1 MFLEGIFNL
10 WTFGEG
16 LQKSTLTEKV
26 RTGGEFLLYC
36 DSFKIKTVNSLKAGH
51 RTEGPARSMAPV
63 LPPCCHL
70 FFLFCLSFL
79 ITQPALT
86 QDPSVTMV
94 TATEDS
100 PFIVPSTLVNQTT
113 PSYVE
118 TTQNPLQDTGLS
130 TPSSGGDADDEDGP
144 PVGGTRCQGYY
155 DVMGQWDPPF
165 NCNAGVFLYC
175 CGTCFYRFC
184 CQFRQQRLDQSICS
198 NYDTPIWA
206 NTGKPVATITEGQ
219 GDQERDRT
227 HLIVYIIC
235 GVVAIMVLVGIFTKL
250 GLEKSRG
257 GATGAPHPDLNSRTL
272 TDLLKQQG
280 GEVSTVENAV
290 TSSPNGGRAN
300 GVSARMHRSRSEQY
314 HLNNSAHGQFGP
326 GLPHSHSNHSTVGLN
341 KYTSLKAVAD
351 SASHP
356 YYKSFPLMDFAH
368 YQTPPAFHPVPVQP
382 KEKSYIHQ
390 HLPSQ
395 PNLHAP
401 LSISI
406 PPNHLEHSHLPKTT
420 THPLLS
426 SSAFKAWEPTGRHV
440 QRQISAPGSAS
451 MHASHWRHGYT
462 TRQQQS
468 IENMPD
474 LFNQPY
480 GGMCAGGM
488 AGHGAHFQVQHPSQA
503 PHYHHTRQKSYSTHS
518 TTEVTV

>member
-1 MFLEGIFNL
+1 MATTSSSSCNL
-10 WTFGEG
+10 F
-16 LQKSTLTEKV
+16 
-26 RTGGEFLLYC
+26 
-36 DSFKIKTVNSLKAGH
+36 
-51 RTEGPARSMAPV
+51 
-63 LPPCCHL
+63 L
-70 FFLFCLSFL
+70 FFLLSFL
-79 ITQPALT
+79 TTQPALG
-86 QDPSVTMV
+86 QDPSVTAVAV
-94 TATEDS
+94 TEGDPSGAPTS
-100 PFIVPSTLVNQTT
+100 PSNQTT
-113 PSYVE
+113 AGYVE
-118 TTQNPLQDTGLS
+118 TTQNTPPETGLS
-130 TPSSGGDADDEDGP
+130 TPSSGGDADDEDVP

-206 NTGKPVATITEGQ
+206 NTGKPVATLTEGQ
-219 GDQERDRT
+219 EDQDRDRT

-257 GATGAPHPDLNSRTL
+257 GSGGGAATAQADINSRTL

-280 GEVSTVENAV
+280 AEVSSVENA
-290 TSSPNGGRAN
+290 TAGSPSGGRAN
-300 GVSARMHRSRSEQY
+300 GVSARMLRSRSEQY
-314 HLNNSAHGQFGP
+314 HLNNSAYGPFGQ
-326 GLPHSHSNHSTVGLN
+326 GLPRPHSNHSTVGLN

-351 SASHP
+351 SASRS
-356 YYKSFPLMDFAH
+356 YYKSFPLMDFSQ
-368 YQTPPAFHPVPVQP
+368 YQPVAPPSFPP

-390 HLPSQ
+390 PLPAHHD
-395 PNLHAP
+395 LHAP

-406 PPNHLEHSHLPKTT
+406 PSAHLEHSRLPKTT

-440 QRQISAPGSAS
+440 HRQTSAPGQAS
-451 MHASHWRHGYT
+451 SSLHGSTRRHGYS
-462 TRQQQS
+462 TRRQQS

-480 GGMCAGGM
+480 GGMYRGSGG
-488 AGHGAHFQVQHPSQA
+488 AVGQAHLVQGPHIPQPSY
-503 PHYHHTRQKSYSTHS
+503 YHHGRPKSYSTHS

>member
-1 MFLEGIFNL
+1 MFLKGIFIL

-16 LQKSTLTEKV
+16 LQKSTLME
-26 RTGGEFLLYC
+26 
-36 DSFKIKTVNSLKAGH
+36 KAGH
-51 RTEGPARSMAPV
+51 WTEGPVSSMAPV
-63 LPPCCHL
+63 RRPSCHL
-70 FFLFCLSFL
+70 FLLFCLSFL

-86 QDPSVTMV
+86 QEPSVTMV

-113 PSYVE
+113 PGYAE

-206 NTGKPVATITEGQ
+206 NTGKPVATVTEGQ
-219 GDQERDRT
+219 GEQERDRT

-257 GATGAPHPDLNSRTL
+257 GAPGAPHADLNSRTL

-314 HLNNSAHGQFGP
+314 HLNNSAHGQFAP

-368 YQTPPAFHPVPVQP
+368 YQAPPAFHPVPVQP

-401 LSISI
+401 LSIAI
-406 PPNHLEHSHLPKTT
+406 PPNHLEHPHLPKTT

-426 SSAFKAWEPTGRHV
+426 SSAFKAWEPNSRHV

-462 TRQQQS
+462 ARRQQS

-474 LFNQPY
+474 LFNQPC
-480 GGMCAGGM
+480 GGMYAGGTT
-488 AGHGAHFQVQHPSQA
+488 GHGAHFHVQHPPQA
-503 PHYHHTRQKSYSTHS
+503 PYYHHTRQKSYSTHS

>member
-1 MFLEGIFNL
+1 
-10 WTFGEG
+10 
-16 LQKSTLTEKV
+16 
-26 RTGGEFLLYC
+26 
-36 DSFKIKTVNSLKAGH
+36 
-51 RTEGPARSMAPV
+51 MAPV
-63 LPPCCHL
+63 LPPPRHL
-70 FFLFCLSFL
+70 FFLFYLSSL
-79 ITQPALT
+79 ITQPGVT
-86 QDPSVTMV
+86 QDPSVTTV
-94 TATEDS
+94 TVTEDS
-100 PFIVPSTLVNQTT
+100 PFVVPSALVNKTT
-113 PSYVE
+113 PTYLE

-184 CQFRQQRLDQSICS
+184 CQFRQQRLDQRICS

-206 NTGKPVATITEGQ
+206 NTGKPVAAITEGQ
-219 GDQERDRT
+219 EDQERDRT

-257 GATGAPHPDLNSRTL
+257 GGAAAIAAAHADLNSRTL

-280 GEVSTVENAV
+280 GELSPVENAV
-290 TSSPNGGRAN
+290 TSSPSGGRAN
-300 GVSARMHRSRSEQY
+300 GVSSRMQRSRSEQY
-314 HLNNSAHGQFGP
+314 HLNNSARGALGQ
-326 GLPHSHSNHSTVGLN
+326 GLPHSHSNHGTVGLN
-341 KYTSLKAVAD
+341 KYTSLKAVAE
-351 SASHP
+351 SASHS

-368 YQTPPAFHPVPVQP
+368 YRAPAFQPVPVQP

-395 PNLHAP
+395 SNLHAP

-406 PPNHLEHSHLPKTT
+406 PSNHLQHSHLPKTT

-426 SSAFKAWEPTGRHV
+426 SSAFKAWEPVGRHV
-440 QRQISAPGSAS
+440 QRQSSAPGSGPT
-451 MHASHWRHGYT
+451 HASHWRHGYSTHRQQSIDNMPNLFSQPCGGMYAGGGAGGVVGHGMHYHMDHPSQPTYYQQAT
-462 TRQQQS
+462 TRQK
-468 IENMPD
+468 N
-474 LFNQPY
+474 Y
-480 GGMCAGGM
+480 A
-488 AGHGAHFQVQHPSQA
+488 
-503 PHYHHTRQKSYSTHS
+503 THS
-518 TTEVTV
+518 STEVTV

>member
-1 MFLEGIFNL
+1 
-10 WTFGEG
+10 
-16 LQKSTLTEKV
+16 
-26 RTGGEFLLYC
+26 
-36 DSFKIKTVNSLKAGH
+36 
-51 RTEGPARSMAPV
+51 MAATNPSSY
-63 LPPCCHL
+63 HL
-70 FFLFCLSFL
+70 FLFFFFSSL
-79 ITQPALT
+79 INQPALT
-86 QDPSVTMV
+86 QDPSVTMTSV
-94 TATEDS
+94 TKGDPLIIPAA
-100 PFIVPSTLVNQTT
+100 LANQTT
-113 PSYVE
+113 PSYLE
-118 TTQNPLQDTGLS
+118 TTQNTPPETGLS
-130 TPSSGGDADDEDGP
+130 TPTSGGDGDDEDVP

-219 GDQERDRT
+219 DDQDRDRT

-257 GATGAPHPDLNSRTL
+257 GSGGGGGGGGAGAAHADLNSRTL

-280 GEVSTVENAV
+280 GEVSSVENA
-290 TSSPNGGRAN
+290 TASPPSGGRAN
-300 GVSARMHRSRSEQY
+300 GISAKMLRSRSEQY
-314 HLNNSAHGQFGP
+314 HLNNSAYGPFGQ
-326 GLPHSHSNHSTVGLN
+326 GLPHPHSNHSTVGLS

-351 SASHP
+351 SASRS
-356 YYKSFPLMDFAH
+356 YYKSFPLMDFSH
-368 YQTPPAFHPVPVQP
+368 YQPVAPPAFQPVPVQP

-390 HLPSQ
+390 PLPAYHD
-395 PNLHAP
+395 LHAP

-406 PPNHLEHSHLPKTT
+406 PSSHLEHSRLPKTT

-440 QRQISAPGSAS
+440 HRQTSVPGHTSSS
-451 MHASHWRHGYT
+451 MHSSTRRHGYS
-462 TRQQQS
+462 TRRQQS

-474 LFNQPY
+474 LFSQPHGGMY
-480 GGMCAGGM
+480 GGAGG
-488 AGHGAHFQVQHPSQA
+488 GVGQGQHVQGQHPSQ
-503 PHYHHTRQKSYSTHS
+503 PSYYHHTRQKSYSTHS

>member
-1 MFLEGIFNL
+1 
-10 WTFGEG
+10 
-16 LQKSTLTEKV
+16 
-26 RTGGEFLLYC
+26 
-36 DSFKIKTVNSLKAGH
+36 
-51 RTEGPARSMAPV
+51 MAATKPFS
-63 LPPCCHL
+63 CHL
-70 FFLFCLSFL
+70 LLLLSFL
-79 ITQPALT
+79 TTQTALT
-86 QDPSVTMV
+86 QDPSVTTV
-94 TATEDS
+94 TVPEGDA
-100 PFIVPSTLVNQTT
+100 FIAPTTLANQTA
-113 PSYVE
+113 SSAVE
-118 TTQNPLQDTGLS
+118 PTQNSPIETGLS
-130 TPSSGGDADDEDGP
+130 TPTSGGDGDDEDVP
-144 PVGGTRCQGYY
+144 PAGGTRCQGYY

-219 GDQERDRT
+219 EDQDRDRT

-257 GATGAPHPDLNSRTL
+257 GSGGGGGGAGAGHADLNSRTL

-280 GEVSTVENAV
+280 AEVSSVENAV
-290 TSSPNGGRAN
+290 ASSPSGGRAN
-300 GVSARMHRSRSEQY
+300 GISARMLRSRSEQY
-314 HLNNSAHGQFGP
+314 QLNNSAYGPFGQ
-326 GLPHSHSNHSTVGLN
+326 GLPHPHSNHSTVGLN
-341 KYTSLKAVAD
+341 KYTSLKAVAH
-351 SASHP
+351 SASRG
-356 YYKSFPLMDFAH
+356 YYKSFPLMDFSQ
-368 YQTPPAFHPVPVQP
+368 YQPVAPPAFQPVPPQP

-390 HLPSQ
+390 SVTAHHD
-395 PNLHAP
+395 LHAP

-406 PPNHLEHSHLPKTT
+406 PSSHLEHSRLPKTT

-440 QRQISAPGSAS
+440 HRQASAPGHTHSS
-451 MHASHWRHGYT
+451 MHSSTRRHGYSI
-462 TRQQQS
+462 RRPQS

-474 LFNQPY
+474 LFSQPY
-480 GGMCAGGM
+480 GGIYGGAGG
-488 AGHGAHFQVQHPSQA
+488 GQGQGQHPSQ
-503 PHYHHTRQKSYSTHS
+503 PSYYHHNRHKSYSTHS

>member
-1 MFLEGIFNL
+1 MFLKGIFIL

-16 LQKSTLTEKV
+16 LQKSTLME
-26 RTGGEFLLYC
+26 
-36 DSFKIKTVNSLKAGH
+36 KAGH
-51 RTEGPARSMAPV
+51 WTEGPVSSMAPV
-63 LPPCCHL
+63 RRPSCHL
-70 FFLFCLSFL
+70 FLLFCLSFL

-86 QDPSVTMV
+86 QEPSVTMV

-113 PSYVE
+113 PGYAE

-206 NTGKPVATITEGQ
+206 NTGKPVATVTEGQ
-219 GDQERDRT
+219 GEQERDRT

-257 GATGAPHPDLNSRTL
+257 GAPGAPHADLNSRKERQDSRTL

-314 HLNNSAHGQFGP
+314 HLNNSAHGQFAP

-368 YQTPPAFHPVPVQP
+368 YQAPPAFHPVPVQP

-401 LSISI
+401 LSIAI
-406 PPNHLEHSHLPKTT
+406 PPNHLEHPHLPKTT

-426 SSAFKAWEPTGRHV
+426 SSAFKAWEPNSRHV

-462 TRQQQS
+462 ARRQQS

-474 LFNQPY
+474 LFNQPC
-480 GGMCAGGM
+480 GGMYAGGTT
-488 AGHGAHFQVQHPSQA
+488 GHGAHFHVQHPPQA
-503 PHYHHTRQKSYSTHS
+503 PYYHHTRQKSYSTHS

>member
-1 MFLEGIFNL
+1 
-10 WTFGEG
+10 
-16 LQKSTLTEKV
+16 
-26 RTGGEFLLYC
+26 
-36 DSFKIKTVNSLKAGH
+36 
-51 RTEGPARSMAPV
+51 MAPV
-63 LPPCCHL
+63 HPASCQL
-70 FFLFCLSFL
+70 FFFVYLFSL
-79 ITQPALT
+79 ITQPAFT
-86 QDPSVTMV
+86 QDPSVTTV
-94 TATEDS
+94 AVTEDS
-100 PFIVPSTLVNQTT
+100 PFIVPSTLVNETT
-113 PSYVE
+113 LANVE

-184 CQFRQQRLDQSICS
+184 CQFRQQRLDQRICS

-219 GDQERDRT
+219 EDQERDRT

-257 GATGAPHPDLNSRTL
+257 GGGATVAAHTDLNSRTL

-280 GEVSTVENAV
+280 GEVSPVENV
-290 TSSPNGGRAN
+290 ESSSPGRGRAN
-300 GVSARMHRSRSEQY
+300 GVSSRMQRSRSEQY
-314 HLNNSAHGQFGP
+314 HLNNSAHSQFGP
-326 GLPHSHSNHSTVGLN
+326 SLPHSHSNHGTVGLN

-351 SASHP
+351 SASHS
-356 YYKSFPLMDFAH
+356 YYKSFPVMDFAH
-368 YQTPPAFHPVPVQP
+368 YRTPAFPPVPVQP

-395 PNLHAP
+395 SNLHSP

-406 PPNHLEHSHLPKTT
+406 PSSHLEHAHLPKTS

-426 SSAFKAWEPTGRHV
+426 SSAFKAWEPVGRHV
-440 QRQISAPGSAS
+440 QRQSSAPGSGPT
-451 MHASHWRHGYT
+451 HASHWRHCYS
-462 TRQQQS
+462 TRRQQS

-474 LFNQPY
+474 LFSQPG
-480 GGMCAGGM
+480 GGMYAGGGSGG
-488 AGHGAHFQVQHPSQA
+488 AVGHGMHFHMQHPSQA
-503 PHYHHTRQKSYSTHS
+503 SYYHHTRSKNYSTHS
-518 TTEVTV
+518 STEVTV